1 MEHREKLTVEKCRS
15 TTYDFLD
22 RSNLNVFLVDDYKE
36 IDQEDSGDFE
46 QYELCRSIVFE
57 ALIKNN
63 LFYLDAN
70 QSDRWF
76 RYFEDEIYKL
86 LTKSTK
92 YKKDTVYFD
101 MVLGG
106 SVTQISDY
114 ILERF
119 SVDHMIA
126 VGLASLLV
134 YTIIK
139 VGINA
144 WCEKYRNDRG
154 INDNE

>member
-1 MEHREKLTVEKCRS
+1 MKFISCLQKAPNT
-15 TTYDFLD
+15 
-22 RSNLNVFLVDDYKE
+22 
-36 IDQEDSGDFE
+36 
-46 QYELCRSIVFE
+46 
-57 ALIKNN
+57 
-63 LFYLDAN
+63 
-70 QSDRWF
+70 
-76 RYFEDEIYKL
+76 
-86 LTKSTK
+86 
-92 YKKDTVYFD
+92 KKDTVYFD